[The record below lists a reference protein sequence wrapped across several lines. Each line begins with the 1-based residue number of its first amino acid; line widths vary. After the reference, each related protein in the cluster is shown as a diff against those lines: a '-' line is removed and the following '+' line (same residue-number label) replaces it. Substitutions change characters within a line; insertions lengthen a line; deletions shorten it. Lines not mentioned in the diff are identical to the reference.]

1 MELLISV
8 LCALIV
14 AIGSFYIVCFIIRL
28 WTGCTWPEASVRLY
42 NFCNGKATYSFSNDP
57 GFTDEIVDNIHRVLG
72 DKRFQRWMNLSNT
85 TVSVPFLQFGESGG
99 LPFIAIS
106 LFYDNE
112 NEKEILQKILTNVVQ
127 KYLKVYGYPTK
138 FIVNWSERSDLKL
151 PLLTFKYAHSQREER
166 ILDINMNCRQEIL
179 NLQNLPLSDDEDT
192 EELD

>member
-1 MELLISV
+1 
-8 LCALIV
+8 
-14 AIGSFYIVCFIIRL
+14 
-28 WTGCTWPEASVRLY
+28 
-42 NFCNGKATYSFSNDP
+42 
-57 GFTDEIVDNIHRVLG
+57 
-72 DKRFQRWMNLSNT
+72 MNLSNT